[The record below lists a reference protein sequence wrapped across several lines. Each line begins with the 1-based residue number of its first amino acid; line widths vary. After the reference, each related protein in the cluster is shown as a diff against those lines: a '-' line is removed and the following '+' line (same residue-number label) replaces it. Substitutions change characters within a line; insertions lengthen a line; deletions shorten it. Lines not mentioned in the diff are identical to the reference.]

1 MRNLFNIFGQW
12 GPYYGGLEYF
22 KISLSTDKI
31 TRELE
36 KKIEVINSRENTP
49 ALYREIEVS
58 GYAFIGFEKTSARFY
73 AAVKP

>member
-1 MRNLFNIFGQW
+1 MQFINIFCQW

-49 ALYREIEVS
+49 AFYREIETS
-58 GYAFIGFEKTSARFY
+58 AFIELEKTSARFY
-73 AAVKP
+73 AAFKP

>member
-1 MRNLFNIFGQW
+1 MKAKLVNIYCQW

-49 ALYREIEVS
+49 AFYREIETS
-58 GYAFIGFEKTSARFY
+58 AFIKFEKTSARFY
-73 AAVKP
+73 ASVKP